1 VDERG
6 ETMSAPEEKEIQ
18 TLRALCEGNPSTAD
32 VKCSGDLYGIHMI
45 IRQLVR
51 ERNHARSLVAE
62 LFPQSFSE
70 TAEGMEPHEMEI
82 EALIEKWKRDGT
94 INEP

>member
-1 VDERG
+1 VE
-6 ETMSAPEEKEIQ
+6 
-18 TLRALCEGNPSTAD
+18 
-32 VKCSGDLYGIHMI
+32 
-45 IRQLVR
+45 
-51 ERNHARSLVAE
+51 E